1 MTPALRTVVLGFI
14 AVSLLARLLRAQSP
28 VGCPNGSADDKS
40 IRVDATVAVP
50 LATLYQVGDSV
61 LSAHGFQWTAAT
73 PVSAR
78 ITAPRFTWPPGSESE
93 PWHGTESPGLV
104 ITLSAFTAHDSTRL
118 SVLSQVLCRV
128 STAEV
133 EPTDSSVE
141 SQLRVLGAVEI
152 VSGLSEAL
160 RHRAPATSQ

>member
-1 MTPALRTVVLGFI
+1 MTRPPRLSAAVLVS
-14 AVSLLARLLRAQSP
+14 AVLSAGPLAAQNTRD
-28 VGCPNGSADDKS
+28 CPNGLADDKS

-50 LATLYQVGDSV
+50 LSTLYEVGDSV
-61 LSAHGFQWTAAT
+61 LTAHGFQWTATT

-78 ITAPRFTWPPGSESE
+78 ITAPRYTWPPGSEGE

-104 ITLSAFTAHDSTRL
+104 ITLSAFAAHDSTRL
-118 SVLSQVLCRV
+118 SILSQVRCRV
-128 STAEV
+128 SAPAV

-152 VSGLSEAL
+152 VSGLSDAL
-160 RHRAPATSQ
+160 RQRSPAPGP